1 MSPKQ
6 PTPKAPASRAG
17 KASAQKRLAAQRALA
32 VASGARAARRRRLF
46 AVFGPIVTVLLVV
59 AVFVAAKAS
68 TGAASPKSGQSASA
82 ADAAVITQVTSVPAA
97 VLDTVGTGTV
107 TAVPKP
113 ISGPALTQNGQ
124 PRILYVGA
132 EYCPYCA
139 AERWAVVVAL
149 ARFGTFANLG
159 QTASSPSD
167 VYPNTATLT
176 FHGATYTSTYL
187 SFTGKETSSNQA
199 VNGGYA
205 PLDTLSAADQALV
218 NKYDPNGSIPFID
231 IGGKYLISGA
241 SYDPAVLQGKTQAQ
255 IAAALSD
262 PNSAIAKSID
272 GTANLITAA
281 VCASTGGRPAAVC
294 SAPGVTAA
302 AATLTNAKG

>member
-6 PTPKAPASRAG
+6 PTPRPAEKRAG
-17 KASAQKRLAAQRALA
+17 KTGAHNRLAAQRALA
-32 VASGARAARRRRLF
+32 AASGARTARRRRLF
-46 AVFGPIVTVLLVV
+46 TVFAPIVAVLVVV
-59 AVFVAAKAS
+59 AVFVAARAN
-68 TGAASPKSGQSASA
+68 TGAGPKSGQSATT
-82 ADAAVITQVTSVPAA
+82 ADAAVIAQVSSVPAA
-97 VLDTVGTGTV
+97 VLDTVGAGTV
-107 TAVPKP
+107 TAAPKA
-113 ISGPALTQNGQ
+113 ISGAALTQNGQ

-149 ARFGTFANLG
+149 ARFGTFQNLG
-159 QTASSPSD
+159 ETASSPSD

-176 FHGATYTSTYL
+176 FHGSTYTSSYI

-205 PLDTLSAADQALV
+205 PLDTLSAADQALM

-241 SYDPAVLQGKTQAQ
+241 SYNPAVLQGKTQAQ

-262 PNSAIAKSID
+262 PTSAIAKSID
-272 GTANLITAA
+272 GTANWITAA
-281 VCASTGGRPAAVC
+281 VCASTGGKPATVC

-302 AATLTNAKG
+302 AASLTNAKG